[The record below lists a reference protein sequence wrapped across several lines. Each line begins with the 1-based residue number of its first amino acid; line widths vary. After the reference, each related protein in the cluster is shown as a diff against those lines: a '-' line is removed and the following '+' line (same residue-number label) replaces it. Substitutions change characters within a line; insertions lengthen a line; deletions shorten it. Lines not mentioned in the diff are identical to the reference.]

1 MNSFDPPTE
10 HLQLIVNL
18 FNNGKLEQALTES
31 KTLLE
36 KFPNSVFLH
45 NIAGASNTGLK
56 QFDNAIKS
64 YKKAIKI
71 NPDFA
76 EAYYNMAIAQ
86 KVIGE
91 FEEAIKSYKKALK
104 IKPNYFE
111 AHYNLGNILSEKG
124 DKKAAIDSYEFAL
137 QIKPGSAMVYNNM
150 GNILKDSNGDFKE
163 ALDSYKKALE
173 IEPEYFEAQQNL
185 ISLMTCFIPQE
196 DDTNRILK
204 VNKKIR
210 EIKVKDIISKTISDD
225 EVINLFSESEK
236 YLNDFD
242 LQLKTKEDQVFR
254 GNSMNCERHLSIFD
268 EHNVIPEYCF
278 GCYKVQVEP
287 RSIIELIKL
296 FIIFDQLEL
305 SENNNRKCMIEL
317 RPEIPGFYKGLI
329 YCSDL
334 DQANQISKHLN
345 KLLKY
350 NIGSHINSNVKRGC
364 SQYGIS
370 YPDYKEINQSGPQ
383 VMNYDQNWKEIEVSY
398 DRNNTINKNKFKRV
412 TLSGLSISDILI
424 IRKWIDYAKGIG
436 DPSADLL
443 NQNTVNYQLI
453 HDRAKARLKLFKFGK
468 N

>member
-1 MNSFDPPTE
+1 
-10 HLQLIVNL
+10 
-18 FNNGKLEQALTES
+18 
-31 KTLLE
+31 
-36 KFPNSVFLH
+36 
-45 NIAGASNTGLK
+45 
-56 QFDNAIKS
+56 
-64 YKKAIKI
+64 
-71 NPDFA
+71 
-76 EAYYNMAIAQ
+76 
-86 KVIGE
+86 
-91 FEEAIKSYKKALK
+91 
-104 IKPNYFE
+104 
-111 AHYNLGNILSEKG
+111 
-124 DKKAAIDSYEFAL
+124 
-137 QIKPGSAMVYNNM
+137 
-150 GNILKDSNGDFKE
+150 
-163 ALDSYKKALE
+163 
-173 IEPEYFEAQQNL
+173 
-185 ISLMTCFIPQE
+185 MTCFIPQE
-196 DDTNRILK
+196 NDTNRILK

-236 YLNDFD
+236 YLNNFD

-345 KLLKY
+345 KILKY
-350 NIGSHINSNVKRGC
+350 NIGQDIHSSVKRGC

-383 VMNYDQNWKEIEVSY
+383 VMNYDQDWKEIEISY
-398 DRNNTINKNKFKRV
+398 DRNNTINKHKFKKV
-412 TLSGLSISDILI
+412 NLSGLSISDVLI

-443 NQNTVNYQLI
+443 NQNTVNYQMI
-453 HDRAKARLKLFKFGK
+453 HDRAKARLKLFQFGK

>member
-1 MNSFDPPTE
+1 MNSFDPPIE
-10 HLQLIVNL
+10 NLQLIVNL
-18 FNNGKLEQALTES
+18 FNNGKLEQALIES

-150 GNILKDSNGDFKE
+150 GNILKDGNGDFKE

-185 ISLMTCFIPQE
+185 IALMTCFVPQE

-210 EIKVKDIISKTISDD
+210 EIKVNDIISKTISDD

-345 KLLKY
+345 KILKY
-350 NIGSHINSNVKRGC
+350 NIGQDIHSSVKRGC

-383 VMNYDQNWKEIEVSY
+383 VMNYDQDWKEIEISY
-398 DRNNTINKNKFKRV
+398 DRNNTINKHKFKKV
-412 TLSGLSISDILI
+412 NLSGLSISDVLI

-443 NQNTVNYQLI
+443 NQNTVNYQMI
-453 HDRAKARLKLFKFGK
+453 HDRAKARLKLFQFGK

>member
-185 ISLMTCFIPQE
+185 IALMT
-196 DDTNRILK
+196 
-204 VNKKIR
+204 
-210 EIKVKDIISKTISDD
+210 
-225 EVINLFSESEK
+225 
-236 YLNDFD
+236 
-242 LQLKTKEDQVFR
+242 
-254 GNSMNCERHLSIFD
+254 
-268 EHNVIPEYCF
+268 
-278 GCYKVQVEP
+278 
-287 RSIIELIKL
+287 
-296 FIIFDQLEL
+296 
-305 SENNNRKCMIEL
+305 
-317 RPEIPGFYKGLI
+317 
-329 YCSDL
+329 
-334 DQANQISKHLN
+334 
-345 KLLKY
+345 
-350 NIGSHINSNVKRGC
+350 
-364 SQYGIS
+364 
-370 YPDYKEINQSGPQ
+370 
-383 VMNYDQNWKEIEVSY
+383 VSY
-398 DRNNTINKNKFKRV
+398 THLTLPTKRIV
-412 TLSGLSISDILI
+412 
-424 IRKWIDYAKGIG
+424 
-436 DPSADLL
+436 
-443 NQNTVNYQLI
+443 
-453 HDRAKARLKLFKFGK
+453 
-468 N
+468 

>member
-91 FEEAIKSYKKALK
+91 FDEAIKSYKKALK

-185 ISLMTCFIPQE
+185 IALMTCFIPQE

-210 EIKVKDIISKTISDD
+210 EIKVNDIISKTISDD
-225 EVINLFSESEK
+225 EVINLFSESER
-236 YLNDFD
+236 YLNNFD

-268 EHNVIPEYCF
+268 EHKVIPEYCF
-278 GCYKVQVEP
+278 GCFKVQVEP

-345 KLLKY
+345 KILKY
-350 NIGSHINSNVKRGC
+350 NIGPHINSSVKRGC

-370 YPDYKEINQSGPQ
+370 YPDYKEINQSGSQ
-383 VMNYDQNWKEIEVSY
+383 LMNYDQDWKEIEISY
-398 DRNNTINKNKFKRV
+398 DRNNTINEHKFKKV
-412 TLSGLSISDILI
+412 NLSGLSISDVLI

-443 NQNTVNYQLI
+443 NQNKVNYQMI
-453 HDRAKARLKLFKFGK
+453 HDRAKARLELFQFGK